1 MASAAPVDL
10 DATYSAIAA
19 AQPEQQA
26 AYEAWVASDAVD
38 AAALTAQAAAL
49 GLTLDIVSGTIA
61 YAPDFESK
69 RLALDFDLLYCR
81 HGKTT
86 GNTEPRVYQGYVD
99 EPSNALNE
107 IGLAQAEDAADLLD
121 ELAVEPDLI
130 VLSPLA
136 RAADT
141 GEAWVA
147 RHAPLRMRVETWDDT
162 AEMRFGDWDNVMVKD
177 MPETSICHLF
187 YLAQNAVVKSGEPY
201 VAPSGGESYDA
212 ENFVEVLE
220 RAHAVLAK
228 LNGRAAALR
237 AAVEEGDWGVVPKP
251 PLVVMY
257 GHSMMGAAIGV
268 LTGNGKTVDGEA
280 FLGFD
285 GKYILPNATPV
296 YLAKQGGGA
305 GY

>member
-1 MASAAPVDL
+1 MKHAIVMRKHCLAPRLLLTCAALVAHQSDGFRFLGHRPLAAPSTTARMASAAPVDL

-69 RLALDFDLLYCR
+69 RLALDFDLVRGGGAREGVGVARPMRDRFDLRLPACCGSAARRNAPHPVDTDAPNDELYCR

-121 ELAVEPDLI
+121 ELAVEVRIQGFGSGGFGWSATPRRRR
-130 VLSPLA
+130 LA
-136 RAADT
+136 RRSATPIA
-141 GEAWVA
+141 VS
-147 RHAPLRMRVETWDDT
+147 RMGRPCLVPTVERGRV
-162 AEMRFGDWDNVMVKD
+162 R
-177 MPETSICHLF
+177 
-187 YLAQNAVVKSGEPY
+187 
-201 VAPSGGESYDA
+201 
-212 ENFVEVLE
+212 VLDE
-220 RAHAVLAK
+220 L
-228 LNGRAAALR
+228 
-237 AAVEEGDWGVVPKP
+237 
-251 PLVVMY
+251 
-257 GHSMMGAAIGV
+257 V
-268 LTGNGKTVDGEA
+268 LTNTIAEEV
-280 FLGFD
+280 
-285 GKYILPNATPV
+285 PV
-296 YLAKQGGGA
+296 TGLFRSS
-305 GY
+305 